1 MEKIKE
7 LRTKKGITQKE
18 LANRL
23 NKKFQYI
30 STIETGKRNVSL
42 EMYSKICIALGYT
55 ELETLQLIADYL
67 GYSCTLCCV

>member
-1 MEKIKE
+1 MKIKH
-7 LRTKKGITQKE
+7 LRKQKGITQQE

-42 EMYSKICIALGYT
+42 EMYSKICITLGYT
-55 ELETLQLIADYL
+55 QLETLQLIAKKL
-67 GYSCTLCCV
+67 NYSCVLRCV